1 MVGASRN
8 RKMVVFDM
16 DNTLLTE
23 RFIEKCAE
31 TFNFKQA
38 LSLLRNIDRD
48 PLSLTNRVARFLKD
62 RTHAELVDVA
72 AGIKLVNDT
81 IEVIQELKKRGYV
94 TGIIS
99 DSYQVITHFIATRIM
114 ADFSLANELLF
125 LNERSTGHVRIPS
138 YFYHSHESTCQHLVC
153 KTNALRHICKYY
165 DMEPAECIVV
175 GDSDSDACMV
185 SHAGL
190 GISFCSTSEL
200 LKKAAQ
206 RHISKMSFSEL
217 LEIAV

>member
-1 MVGASRN
+1 MMEASRN

-31 TFNFKQA
+31 TFNFRQA
-38 LSLLRNIDRD
+38 LTLLRNIDRD
-48 PLSLTNRVARFLKD
+48 PVSLTNRVARFMKD
-62 RTHAELVDVA
+62 RSLTELLDVA
-72 AGIKLVNDT
+72 AEIKLVNDT
-81 IEVIQELKKRGYV
+81 TEVVQELKRRGYV
-94 TGIIS
+94 IGIIS
-99 DSYQVITHFIATRIM
+99 DSYEVITHFIATRIE

-125 LNERSTGHVRIPS
+125 INEISTGHVRIPP
-138 YFYHSHESTCQHLVC
+138 YFYHSHASTCQHLVC
-153 KTNALRHICKYY
+153 KTNALRHICKAY
-165 DMEPAECIVV
+165 DMDPADCIVV

-200 LKKAAQ
+200 LNKAAH

-217 LEIAV
+217 LELAV